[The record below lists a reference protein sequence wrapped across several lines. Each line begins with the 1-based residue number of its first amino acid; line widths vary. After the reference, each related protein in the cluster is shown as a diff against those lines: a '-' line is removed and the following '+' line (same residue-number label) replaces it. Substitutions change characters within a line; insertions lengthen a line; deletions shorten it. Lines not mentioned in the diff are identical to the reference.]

1 MLAEEVPEQE
11 GEESKEGEEELLTP
25 ILAEQRR
32 QAAEVAVAEQ
42 QLAVASLE
50 QEREVLLAQETY
62 KEVVLAAAQGL
73 AGREVLLQLSKKAGH
88 PGSSRGS
95 RPAAGSCPV
104 PPTVSLQVDEG
115 DPTFKTLPFN
125 DS

>member
-115 DPTFKTLPFN
+115 YPTFKTLPFN

>member
-88 PGSSRGS
+88 PGSTRGS

-115 DPTFKTLPFN
+115 YPTFKTLPFN

>member
-115 DPTFKTLPFN
+115 YPTFKTLQFN